1 MSLEAIRQQIRV
13 IASGVPGV
21 GRIHDYERFSAEYSK
36 FLELFKVDGRIN
48 GFMFFRIQRIERFL
62 WLQENRRSPMCSV
75 FAACADLE
83 DAEATGI
90 AFDDHVEDLCSA
102 LQSARRSQRKLRHD
116 QPGLGDRC
124 KVCGVRRS
132 RRSTFANSGPSFAIL
147 PEGRLCAVE
156 TLDIEEE
163 RSDIGA
169 EWGEFAWGS
178 IPWGCVA

>member
-62 WLQENRRSPMCSV
+62 AAGESEIAHVFRFRRLCG
-75 FAACADLE
+75 LE

-102 LQSARRSQRKLRHD
+102 FNLRDDLNESCDTINPDWGPMQGMRGPQIETIDIRKFGSVLCH
-116 QPGLGDRC
+116 
-124 KVCGVRRS
+124 
-132 RRSTFANSGPSFAIL
+132 FA
-147 PEGRLCAVE
+147 EGRLCAVE